1 MSHDASRR
9 TLLLVEDE
17 APVARA
23 LVRMLAATGLEVV
36 HVATGDAAIEQL
48 RTRSFDIV
56 LSDLSLPGATGIEVL
71 AAARAAG
78 PTMPLILMSGSPTA
92 ASTRAADAL
101 GVVAYLA
108 KPMDRAE
115 LAYALQRAAQPL
127 TSSVPERAASSLRSL
142 HPSLSLPALRA

>member
-1 MSHDASRR
+1 MRDDGAPQ

-48 RTRSFDIV
+48 QTRSFDVV
-56 LSDLSLPGATGIEVL
+56 LSDLCLPGATGIEVL
-71 AAARAAG
+71 TAARAAD
-78 PTMPLILMSGSPTA
+78 PTLPLILMSGSPTA
-92 ASTRAADAL
+92 ASSRAAAAL

-108 KPMDRAE
+108 KPMDRAQ
-115 LAYALQRAAQPL
+115 LAYALAQARTRAPGSHGFRKE
-127 TSSVPERAASSLRSL
+127 TPSSCDTFAE
-142 HPSLSLPALRA
+142 